1 MNTTL
6 QRAFVVA
13 GICGIFHIAS
23 AGSAIAQTD
32 DRAID
37 GAPSGAAVRSAYD
50 IPATPQVT
58 LAHIRPRNPALAAL
72 IEQATERSATF
83 RQLVETINHSAAIV
97 YVQEGDCGH
106 GVRAC
111 VRSVSAAGPYRLLW
125 VHVDTRKQVDSH
137 VMASIGHEL
146 RHAIE
151 VIDDPSVTNNSAMF
165 FLYQRIG
172 SQGTEQGA
180 VETGAAVAA
189 GEAVRSEVRAFDQLL
204 TVRRHV
210 P

>member
-1 MNTTL
+1 M
-6 QRAFVVA
+6 
-13 GICGIFHIAS
+13 
-23 AGSAIAQTD
+23 
-32 DRAID
+32 
-37 GAPSGAAVRSAYD
+37 
-50 IPATPQVT
+50 T
-58 LAHIRPRNPALAAL
+58 LAHIRSHNAALRAL

-83 RQLVETINHSAAIV
+83 RQLVETINQSSAIV
-97 YVQEGDCGH
+97 YVEEGDCRH

-111 VRSVSAAGPYRLLW
+111 LRTVSAAGTYRLLW

-137 VMASIGHEL
+137 LMASIGHEL

-151 VIDDPSVTNNSAMF
+151 VIDDPSVTNSSAMF

-180 VETGAAVAA
+180 METPAAVAA
-189 GEAVRSEVRAFDQLL
+189 GDAVRSEVRAFDRL
-204 TVRRHV
+204 TIRRHL